1 MLISTIV
8 AALALVAHDPPM
20 RRCSIGELRNNPE
33 GYFWP
38 LSNIR
43 SFIGDAELIVR
54 ARAVGVGPAQP
65 LQMLGRPDAS
75 IQFNVLEVLRGDR
88 SATQL
93 FVPGDSTSL
102 DDFNG
107 TAVPYRMVRA
117 GGQHGNCFAT
127 AYKIGA
133 EYLLLLRRKNG
144 VFNPYWA
151 PLAPLNEQVTG
162 RDDPWVDWVRQQI
175 S

>member
-1 MLISTIV
+1 MLISSIV
-8 AALALVAHDPPM
+8 VALSLVAHDPPM
-20 RRCSIGELRNNPE
+20 LRCSVGELRNNPE

-43 SFIGDAELIVR
+43 SFVGDADLIVR
-54 ARAVGVGPAQP
+54 AKAIGMGPAQP
-65 LQMLGRPDAS
+65 LQMFGRPDAS
-75 IQFNVLEVLRGDR
+75 VRFDVLEMLRGDR
-88 SATQL
+88 SITQL
-93 FVPGDSTSL
+93 FVPGDSTAL

-107 TAVPYRMVRA
+107 TAVPYRMVRH
-117 GGQHGNCFAT
+117 GGQRGSCFAT

-133 EYLLLLRRKNG
+133 EYLLLLRATDG

-162 RDDPWVDWVRQQI
+162 RDDPWVSWVRHQLR
-175 S
+175 